1 MLRKYVETIYFLHI
15 IKNFRKILTLGLSGM
30 KKQAE
35 LLRQSESVRQSGNS
49 KRKETKPWCQSGK
62 RDKSDREKT
71 SRKKK
76 RIKIGLDCQV
86 WNQGRRPRKVQGIE
100 REDAI
105 SHQKTLLPAV
115 VTHPLQRVGKV
126 KMENLQKL
134 KGFMLWHRKILTNM
148 KINMEINSY
157 LKKKLKNVFYK
168 TIQSPITYKGLI
180 NWTVLCKILD
190 IKIKKNNCSERIF

>member
-1 MLRKYVETIYFLHI
+1 MAIVRAK
-15 IKNFRKILTLGLSGM
+15 KPNLG
-30 KKQAE
+30 
-35 LLRQSESVRQSGNS
+35 VRVANVTKAIG
-49 KRKETKPWCQSGK
+49 KRHPERRKELKG
-62 RDKSDREKT
+62 
-71 SRKKK
+71 
-76 RIKIGLDCQV
+76 GLDCQV

-105 SHQKTLLPAV
+105 SNQKTLLPAV
-115 VTHPLQRVGKV
+115 VTHPLQGVGKV

-134 KGFMLWHRKILTNM
+134 KCFMLWHRRILTNM

-180 NWTVLCKILD
+180 NWTVLCKILE